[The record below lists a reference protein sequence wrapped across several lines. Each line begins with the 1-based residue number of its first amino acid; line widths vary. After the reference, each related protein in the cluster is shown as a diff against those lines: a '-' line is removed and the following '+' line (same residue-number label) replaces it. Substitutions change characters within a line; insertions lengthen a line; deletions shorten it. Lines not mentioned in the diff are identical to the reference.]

1 MSRRARRATVL
12 RATVRCAALA
22 AATVAAHAHPLAAQS
37 PGADSAAGR
46 GRWRAFPV
54 IGSAPET
61 GLQFGGMLLRVG
73 RPDGARASSRPTT
86 NRFLARATARRQFE
100 LEWERDAWFA
110 DDRWRLLTR
119 LEYSRFPLRFYGLGV
134 DAPETAEELYTP
146 RTPAAT
152 VTVQRRIVPG
162 LYAGAGY
169 AIARTTMRGLDPE
182 GVLVD
187 GTVRGSRGGT
197 VAQLDLSLVADTRDN
212 VYAPRRGHLAT
223 LQWSPARR
231 AFGSSFDFSR
241 TLLDARGYRPLGAR
255 TSIAAQA
262 VLDDVR
268 GAAPF
273 DRLPTI
279 GTSSVMRAYERGRY
293 RDGTLAAAQVELRR
307 DLPRGFAG
315 AVWVGAGTVAP
326 RLGALGDAR
335 LLPSAGVGGR
345 WFLLPGE
352 RLAVRADV
360 AVGRGVT
367 GIYLG
372 VGEAF

>member
-1 MSRRARRATVL
+1 MSGRRGSAPVPCLLVAL
-12 RATVRCAALA
+12 LA
-22 AATVAAHAHPLAAQS
+22 AGGVGAQT
-37 PGADSAAGR
+37 PAPADSARPDAAPSR
-46 GRWRAFPV
+46 GRWRALPV

-61 GLQFGGMLLRVG
+61 GIQFGGMLLRVG
-73 RPDGARASSRPTT
+73 RPAGARASSRPTT
-86 NRFLARATARRQFE
+86 DRFLARATARRQVE

-152 VTVQRRIVPG
+152 VTVQRRIAAG
-162 LYAGAGY
+162 LYVGAGY
-169 AIARTTMRGLDPE
+169 AIAHTTMRGLDPD

-187 GTVRGSRGGT
+187 GLVRGSRGGT

-223 LQWSPARR
+223 LQLSPAHR
-231 AFGSSFDFSR
+231 ALGSSFDFTR
-241 TLLDARGYRPLGAR
+241 TLFDARAYRPVGALGSLAV
-255 TSIAAQA
+255 QA

-268 GAAPF
+268 GQAPF

-293 RDGTLAAAQVELRR
+293 RDGTLAAVQVELRR
-307 DLPRGFAG
+307 DLPRRLAG
-315 AVWVGAGTVAP
+315 AIWLGAGTVAP

-335 LLPSAGVGGR
+335 VLPTAGVGGR
-345 WFLLPGE
+345 WYLIPGE
-352 RLAVRADV
+352 RLAARADL
-360 AVGRGVT
+360 AFGRGVT

>member
-37 PGADSAAGR
+37 PGA
-46 GRWRAFPV
+46 
-54 IGSAPET
+54 
-61 GLQFGGMLLRVG
+61 
-73 RPDGARASSRPTT
+73 